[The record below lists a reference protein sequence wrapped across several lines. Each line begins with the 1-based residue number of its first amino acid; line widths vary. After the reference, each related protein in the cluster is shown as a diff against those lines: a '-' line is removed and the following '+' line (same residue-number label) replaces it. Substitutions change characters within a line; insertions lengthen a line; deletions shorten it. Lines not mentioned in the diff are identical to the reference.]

1 MNSLSYD
8 EKRRKLVDEIK
19 NAGTSAVGLAKDT
32 SNLFRDRV
40 EVPKRR
46 LDVRHFNRV
55 LGVHADEGW
64 VEAEGMT
71 PFWDLVAGTLP
82 HGVMPA
88 VVPELRSITI
98 GGAVSGVGIESS
110 SFRHGLVHEGVL
122 SMEVLTG
129 DGRILECTPDN
140 EYSDLFFGIP
150 NSYGTL
156 GYVLKVRSMAV
167 PVQPYVRLN
176 HIRFVDPHRLFEAMG
191 RWCAG
196 DEADFVDGT
205 VFSRDEMYLT
215 IGRFSDEA
223 PYTSDYTYE
232 KIYYRS
238 IRERSEDFLTVRDYI
253 WRWDTDWFWC
263 SKNLG
268 MQNPLLRRLVGSKR
282 LNSVAYTKVM
292 RWNSRHRFTE
302 RVNRLLGIHT
312 ESVIQDVDVPIDR
325 ACEFLDFFHDQI
337 GILPVWLCPVRAR
350 RPDVRFPLFPV
361 RADTLYVNFGFWD
374 VIRGREK
381 KPDGHYNRLVE
392 NKVAELGG
400 IKSLYSSSYFTPDA
414 FWQQYN
420 RGAYEALK
428 ARYDS
433 SGRLMD
439 LYDKCVLRK

>member
-1 MNSLSYD
+1 MNNLSYD

-19 NAGTSAVGLAKDT
+19 SAGDSAVGLAKDT

-40 EVPKRR
+40 DVPKRR

-55 LGVHADEGW
+55 LDVNAQEGW

-71 PFWDLVAGTLP
+71 TFWDLVAGTLP
-82 HGVMPA
+82 RGVMPA

-110 SFRHGLVHEGVL
+110 SFRYGLVHEGVL

-129 DGRILECTPDN
+129 DGRVVECTPDN
-140 EYSDLFFGIP
+140 EHSDLFFGIP

-156 GYVLKVRSMAV
+156 GYVLKVRSLAV
-167 PVQPYVRLN
+167 PVRPYVRLN
-176 HIRFVDPHRLFEAMG
+176 HVRFSDPGRLFEALQ
-191 RWCAG
+191 RWCND

-215 IGRFSDEA
+215 IGRFTGEA

-238 IRERSEDFLTVRDYI
+238 IRERSEDFLTIRDYI

-263 SKNLG
+263 SKNLY
-268 MQNPLLRRLVGSKR
+268 MQNPLVRRLAGRKR
-282 LNSVAYTKVM
+282 LNSVTYTKVM

-302 RVNRLLGIHT
+302 RINRLLGVHT
-312 ESVIQDVDVPIDR
+312 ESVIQDVDVPLEH
-325 ACEFLDFFHDQI
+325 APEFLDFFHDEI
-337 GILPVWLCPVRAR
+337 GILPLWLCPVRAR
-350 RPDVRFPLFPV
+350 RSDVHFPLFPM
-361 RADTLYVNFGFWD
+361 DTEALYVNFGFWD
-374 VIRGREK
+374 VVSGRK
-381 KPDGHYNRLVE
+381 KMPDGHYNRLVE
-392 NKVAELGG
+392 NKVADLGG
-400 IKSLYSSSYFTPDA
+400 IKSLYSSSFFPRDE
-414 FWQQYN
+414 FWT
-420 RGAYEALK
+420 
-428 ARYDS
+428 RYDRADYERLKS
-433 SGRLMD
+433 RYDPDGRLLD